1 MNSDRSFIESITD
14 YPAPHYEGFL
24 RYPTS
29 SSAMSA
35 LVPSSIALSVPS
47 TSAIIVT
54 SSAATRG
61 WRRLRGRGRGVKGGI
76 VPPLISI
83 YAPLVYA
90 FM

>member
-1 MNSDRSFIESITD
+1 MNSYRSFIESIT
-14 YPAPHYEGFL
+14 YNPAAHYEAFL
-24 RYPTS
+24 RCPTS

-54 SSAATRG
+54 SSAATSG
-61 WRRLRGRGRGVKGGI
+61 WRRLRGRGMGVKGGI

-90 FM
+90 VM